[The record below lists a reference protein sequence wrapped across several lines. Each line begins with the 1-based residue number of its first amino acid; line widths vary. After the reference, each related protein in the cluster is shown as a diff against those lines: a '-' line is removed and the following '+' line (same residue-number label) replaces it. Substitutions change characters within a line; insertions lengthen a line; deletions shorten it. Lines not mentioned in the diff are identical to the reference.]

1 MKRQVLPS
9 EKFSNALLATRYL
22 ALQELREKVRR
33 AEERLASVRLN
44 NPSVLRPASAMN
56 ADIRRKDRKSW
67 PAGSAIR

>member
-9 EKFSNALLATRYL
+9 AKFSNALLATRYL

-33 AEERLASVRLN
+33 AEERFASVRLN
-44 NPSVLRPASAMN
+44 KVAMLPASAMT
-56 ADIRRKDRKSW
+56 AEMRRKDRKSW

>member
-9 EKFSNALLATRYL
+9 AKFSNALLATRYL

-33 AEERLASVRLN
+33 AEERLASVRL
-44 NPSVLRPASAMN
+44 SDVSILRPASAMN
-56 ADIRRKDRKSW
+56 TDMRRKDRKSW